1 MVGSCTPL
9 ITHAGAREACFHLA
23 ALRVDCH
30 HSAIPPIP
38 PQGLTP
44 EAQRWAAALLA
55 DAKLLATAPAL
66 ADPQA
71 LLASATRLDSSFI
84 CMPQQR
90 NTYGRV
96 FGGFLMRCAGLGGG
110 RDEDGSAV
118 PGT

>member
-1 MVGSCTPL
+1 MHRIGSNRLVRRILARSSRQLPL
-9 ITHAGAREACFHLA
+9 FPHLPAGL
-23 ALRVDCH
+23 
-30 HSAIPPIP
+30 S
-38 PQGLTP
+38 Q

-90 NTYGRV
+90 NMYGRV
-96 FGGFLMRCAGLGGG
+96 FGGFLMRCAGWGEGRRGRGVYSIHELGEG
-110 RDEDGSAV
+110 
-118 PGT
+118 